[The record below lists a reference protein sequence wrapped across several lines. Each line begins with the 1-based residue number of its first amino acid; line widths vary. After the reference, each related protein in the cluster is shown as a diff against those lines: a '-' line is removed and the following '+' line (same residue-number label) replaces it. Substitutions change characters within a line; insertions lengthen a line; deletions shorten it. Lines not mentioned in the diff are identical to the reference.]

1 MSEKIG
7 WGRLS
12 AACLVVLLT
21 ACGNNNVTTGI
32 VDDRLTP
39 CPDSPNCV
47 SSDATDEEHRVDPYR
62 LKATPEDAWRGLKE
76 AIEAGERITIV
87 TVDETYLHAEVRS
100 AIFRFVDDT
109 EFHLR
114 ASDGIIAIRSAA
126 RTGYGDLGVNRKR
139 IEKIREVLRG
149 RNLIE

>member
-1 MSEKIG
+1 M
-7 WGRLS
+7 
-12 AACLVVLLT
+12 
-21 ACGNNNVTTGI
+21 
-32 VDDRLTP
+32 
-39 CPDSPNCV
+39 
-47 SSDATDEEHRVDPYR
+47 SSDVLFPPGRVN
-62 LKATPEDAWRGLKE
+62 LKPEAKE

-149 RNLIE
+149 RDLIE

>member
-1 MSEKIG
+1 MSENIG
-7 WGRLS
+7 WSRLS

-39 CPDSPNCV
+39 CPDSPNC
-47 SSDATDEEHRVDPYR
+47 
-62 LKATPEDAWRGLKE
+62 

-149 RNLIE
+149 RDLIE